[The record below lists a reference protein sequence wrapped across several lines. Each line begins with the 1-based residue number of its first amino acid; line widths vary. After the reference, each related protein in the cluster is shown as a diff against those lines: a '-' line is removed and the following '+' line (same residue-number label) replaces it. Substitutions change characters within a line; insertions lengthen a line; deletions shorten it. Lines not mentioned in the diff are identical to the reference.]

1 VSSRKAEH
9 PASVERPDTSR
20 NTSRYA
26 SIGSMARAAR
36 LAFANIHLFE
46 AMTTPVTFTQMLH
59 RLLHA
64 EAQGRAAK
72 TVEIYGSS

>member
-1 VSSRKAEH
+1 
-9 PASVERPDTSR
+9 
-20 NTSRYA
+20 
-26 SIGSMARAAR
+26 MARAAR